1 MTGLLIWNS
10 HREYRN
16 YYSFQISPKL
26 RYVRNQLSSGKHRFV
41 PKLFTHRF
49 LLDCTAACGKHKQH
63 AECLSLC
70 SGVFKGCQLC
80 KKKPYD
86 TFMEKGCGRVNQLGG
101 TFLNGR
107 PLPESKRRKMIEM
120 AMEGVR
126 PSQISRILRVN
137 TILKSHF

>member
-1 MTGLLIWNS
+1 MCGTNSHLENTGLSRSSL
-10 HREYRN
+10 RTAF
-16 YYSFQISPKL
+16 YSTVRQRVGNTNNMRSVYHCVQVFLKAAS
-26 RYVRNQLSSGKHRFV
+26 YV
-41 PKLFTHRF
+41 
-49 LLDCTAACGKHKQH
+49 
-63 AECLSLC
+63 
-70 SGVFKGCQLC
+70 
-80 KKKPYD
+80 KKTYD

-137 TILKSHF
+137 PILKSHF